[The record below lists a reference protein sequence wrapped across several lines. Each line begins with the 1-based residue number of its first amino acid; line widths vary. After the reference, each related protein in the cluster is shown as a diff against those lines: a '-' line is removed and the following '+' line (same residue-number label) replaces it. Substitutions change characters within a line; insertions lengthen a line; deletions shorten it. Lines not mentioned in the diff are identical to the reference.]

1 VSSQIKR
8 VKASSEPEQPKR
20 RVTRR
25 GFLQTA
31 LGVTLAASAV
41 GGLGALYALK
51 IEPGWVQVVR
61 RDVHLPRLAKAFD
74 GFTIAQLSDIH
85 RGPYMSEESLRRVV
99 GMVNELAPDL
109 IVLTGDFVA
118 GQAHFAPSCAR
129 ALAQLAAP
137 HGVWAVLG
145 NHDVWSSAGAV
156 VHALEQANV
165 RVLRDARHSITL
177 EDQHLW
183 LLGLEDMGITA
194 FMGTSFEG
202 FRNKWGRSMA
212 TLGELLGDIPQHEA
226 RLLLVHNP
234 DVTEMLA
241 QVPVDLAL
249 CGHTHGGQV
258 RLPLLGSPIV
268 PSFFGEKYVCGLVE
282 GPGSLVY
289 INRGLGV
296 ISPPVRLNCRPEL
309 TLLRLRPL

>member
-1 VSSQIKR
+1 VRTRTTRI
-8 VKASSEPEQPKR
+8 KASSEPEQTRP

-25 GFLQTA
+25 GFMRTA
-31 LGVTLAASAV
+31 LGVTLAVSAA

-51 IEPGWVQVVR
+51 IEPGWVQVVQ
-61 RDVHLPRLAKAFD
+61 RDVHLPRLTPAFD

-85 RGPYMSEESLRRVV
+85 RGPYMSEESLLRVV
-99 GMVNELAPDL
+99 GMVNSLSPDL
-109 IVLTGDFVA
+109 VVLTGDFVA
-118 GQAHFAPSCAR
+118 GQARFAPSCAR

-145 NHDVWSSAGAV
+145 NHDVWSDAGAV
-156 VHALEQANV
+156 AYALEQANV
-165 RVLRDARHSITL
+165 RVLRDARHSIAL
-177 EDQHLW
+177 EDQRLW
-183 LLGLEDMGITA
+183 LLGLEDMGVTG
-194 FMGTSFEG
+194 FMGTPFDG
-202 FRNKWGRSMA
+202 FRRKWSA
-212 TLGELLGDIPQHEA
+212 SVAALGDMLGDIPQHEP

-234 DVTEMLA
+234 DVNELLA
-241 QVPVDLAL
+241 QVPIDLAL

-268 PSFFGEKYVCGLVE
+268 PSYLGEKYVCGLVE

-296 ISPPVRLNCRPEL
+296 ITPPVRLNCRPEL